1 MSRKTLLHRATVQ
14 EGLGRASLP
23 RHSVLIDGDRIEAV
37 LPEGLAP
44 LNAPGID
51 VLDLDGRTVM
61 PGMTL
66 GHTHIAY
73 LNVLDG
79 REMLFKYS
87 VPDLTLAAARNAENL
102 PALGYT
108 AFVGAGS
115 VSGIDMA
122 LRRAVDRGELRGPRI
137 TPCSRDLMVSG
148 PPERRNPEVKK
159 RIPTDLMRLAET
171 PEEMAEYVAT
181 EIAQGAEI
189 VKVFSSGDDTFP
201 NGRSHELLFTPEEL
215 KIAARTA
222 HEHGAL
228 IRAHSRGLDG
238 IRNAIAA
245 GVDVIDHATYADD
258 EALHAIA
265 ERRIFVVPSLYQPH
279 MLLTTGTRHG
289 KTTEYLE
296 TLEFEAEVAN
306 TLRILPIMVE
316 LGIPVVAGDDFGFAW
331 TPHGTYAKE
340 LELYV
345 EMAGIP
351 APTVLTWATANGARL
366 AGRGDDAGT
375 VQAGRLADLVVTNG
389 DPARDIS
396 VLSRPGGIELVLLGG
411 TPVAGSPEPFRTG
424 PQRHAEPGGAP
435 APAGA
440 VR

>member
-1 MSRKTLLHRATVQ
+1 MRDHERI
-14 EGLGRASLP
+14 GR
-23 RHSVLIDGDRIEAV
+23 GQ
-37 LPEGLAP
+37 LAP
-44 LNAPGID
+44 
-51 VLDLDGRTVM
+51 RT
-61 PGMTL
+61 L
-66 GHTHIAY
+66 A
-73 LNVLDG
+73 N
-79 REMLFKYS
+79 
-87 VPDLTLAAARNAENL
+87 LTLAAARNAENL
-102 PALGYT
+102 LALGYT

-115 VSGIDMA
+115 VPGLDMA

-159 RIPTDLMRLAET
+159 RIPTDLMRLADT

-228 IRAHSRGLDG
+228 IRAHSPGLDG

-245 GVDVIDHATYADD
+245 GADVIDHATYADD

-265 ERRIFVVPSLYQPH
+265 ERGIFVVPSLYQPH
-279 MLLTTGTRHG
+279 MLLTTGTQHG

-331 TPHGTYAKE
+331 IPHGTYAKE

-345 EMAGIP
+345 EKSRYWGTTHMDGQPRTVVIFPEYGCRNCRVRPACTSGFTRRLTLHPREEHELLQRQRAEQNTDAWKQRYAKRAGVEGTICQ
-351 APTVLTWATANGARL
+351 AVRATGIRCSRYRGRAKTGLAHVFSATAIDLHRMDAHL
-366 AGRGDDAGT
+366 TGRPVGT
-375 VQAGRLADLVVTNG
+375 THFADLDL
-389 DPARDIS
+389 DPKP
-396 VLSRPGGIELVLLGG
+396 SRK
-411 TPVAGSPEPFRTG
+411 TRT
-424 PQRHAEPGGAP
+424 RHP
-435 APAGA
+435 
-440 VR
+440 

>member
-1 MSRKTLLHRATVQ
+1 MPRRTLLHRATVQ
-14 EGLGRASLP
+14 EGLGRDSLP
-23 RHSVLIDGDRIEAV
+23 RHSVLLTGDRIEAV
-37 LPEGLAP
+37 LPEDLAP
-44 LNAPGID
+44 LHHPDID

-73 LNVLDG
+73 LDVLDG

-87 VPDLTLAAARNAENL
+87 VPEVTLAAAENATRL
-102 PALGYT
+102 LSLGYT

-115 VSGIDMA
+115 VAGIDMA
-122 LRRAVDRGELRGPRI
+122 LRGAVDSGRLLGPRI

-159 RIPTDLMRLAET
+159 RIPSDLMRLADT
-171 PEEMAEYVAT
+171 PEEMAEYVAG
-181 EIAQGAEI
+181 EVAQGAEI

-201 NGRSHELLFTPEEL
+201 NGRSHELLFTAEEL
-215 KIAARTA
+215 VVAARTA
-222 HEHGAL
+222 HEHGAKV
-228 IRAHSRGLDG
+228 RAHSRGLAG

-258 EALHAIA
+258 AALDAIA
-265 ERRIFVVPSLYQPH
+265 ERGIFVVPSLYQPH
-279 MLLTTGTRHG
+279 MLLTTGTGHG
-289 KTTEYLE
+289 KTSEYLE

-306 TLRILPIMVE
+306 TLRILPLMVE

-331 TPHGTYAKE
+331 TPHGTYARE

-345 EMAGIP
+345 TMAGIP

-375 VQAGRLADLVVTNG
+375 VQAGRLADLVVTDG
-389 DPARDIS
+389 DPARDIT
-396 VLSRPGGIELVLLGG
+396 VLSRPGAIELVLLGG
-411 TPVAGSPEPFRTG
+411 TPVAGGTDAFRR
-424 PQRHAEPGGAP
+424 QPGGVGRKRAEVVSRNS
-435 APAGA
+435 A
-440 VR
+440 

>member
-1 MSRKTLLHRATVQ
+1 MPRKTLLHRATVQ
-14 EGLGRASLP
+14 EGLGKASVP
-23 RHSVLIDGDRIEAV
+23 RRSVLIDGDRVEAV
-37 LPEGLAP
+37 LPEDLAP
-44 LNAPGID
+44 LHSPD
-51 VLDLDGRTVM
+51 VDVVDLDGRTVM

-87 VPDLTLAAARNAENL
+87 IPEVTLGAAENATRL
-102 PALGYT
+102 LSLGYT

-122 LRRAVDRGELRGPRI
+122 LRRAVDSGRLRGPRI

-159 RIPTDLMRLAET
+159 RIPTDLMRLADT

-201 NGRSHELLFTPEEL
+201 NGRSHELLFTAEEL
-215 KIAARTA
+215 KIASRTA
-222 HEHGAL
+222 HEHGAR

-245 GVDVIDHATYADD
+245 DVDVIDHATYADD
-258 EALHAIA
+258 AALEAIA
-265 ERRIFVVPSLYQPH
+265 ERGIFVVPSLFQPYK
-279 MLLTTGTRHG
+279 LLTTGTRHG
-289 KTTEYLE
+289 KTTDYLE
-296 TLEFEAEVAN
+296 TLEFQAEIDN
-306 TLRILPIMVE
+306 TLRILPLMVE
-316 LGIPVVAGDDFGFAW
+316 MGIPVVAGDDFGFAW
-331 TPHGTYAKE
+331 TPHGTYAEE

-345 EMAGIP
+345 TMAGIP
-351 APTVLTWATANGARL
+351 AATVLTWATANGARL
-366 AGRGDDAGT
+366 AGRGGDAGT
-375 VQAGRLADLVVTNG
+375 VEAGRLADLVITG
-389 DPARDIS
+389 DDPAEDIT
-396 VLSRPGGIELVLLGG
+396 VLSRPGGIETVLLGG
-411 TPVAGSPEPFRTG
+411 DAVAGSLDAYR
-424 PQRHAEPGGAP
+424 AP
-435 APAGA
+435 SEA

>member
-14 EGLGRASLP
+14 EGLGKASVP
-23 RHSVLIDGDRIEAV
+23 RRSVLIDGDRIEAV
-37 LPEGLAP
+37 LPEDLAP
-44 LNAPGID
+44 LHSPD
-51 VLDLDGRTVM
+51 VDVVDLDGRTVM

-87 VPDLTLAAARNAENL
+87 IPEVTLGAAENTTRL
-102 PALGYT
+102 LSLGYT

-115 VSGIDMA
+115 VAGIDMA
-122 LRRAVDRGELRGPRI
+122 LRRAVDSGRLRGPRI

-148 PPERRNPEVKK
+148 PPERRNSEVKK
-159 RIPTDLMRLAET
+159 RIPTDLMRLADT

-201 NGRSHELLFTPEEL
+201 NGRSHELLFTAEEL
-215 KIAARTA
+215 KIASRTA
-222 HEHGAL
+222 HEHGAR

-245 GVDVIDHATYADD
+245 DVDVIDHATYADD
-258 EALHAIA
+258 AALEAIA
-265 ERRIFVVPSLYQPH
+265 ERGIFVVPSLFQPH
-279 MLLTTGTRHG
+279 KLLTTGTRHG
-289 KTTEYLE
+289 KTTDYLE
-296 TLEFEAEVAN
+296 SLEFQAEIDN
-306 TLRILPIMVE
+306 TLRILPLMVE
-316 LGIPVVAGDDFGFAW
+316 MGIPVVAGDDFGFAW
-331 TPHGTYAKE
+331 TPHGTYAEE

-345 EMAGIP
+345 TMAGIP

-375 VQAGRLADLVVTNG
+375 VQAGRLADLVITG
-389 DPARDIS
+389 DDPAEDIT
-396 VLSRPGGIELVLLGG
+396 VLGRPGGIEAVLLGG
-411 TPVAGSPEPFRTG
+411 DTVAGSLDAYR
-424 PQRHAEPGGAP
+424 AP
-435 APAGA
+435 AEA

>member
-1 MSRKTLLHRATVQ
+1 MSGTSVTPRKKTLLHRATVQ

-23 RHSVLIDGDRIEAV
+23 NRSVLLDGDRIEAV

-44 LNAPGID
+44 LHADGID

-79 REMLFKYS
+79 REMLFKHS
-87 VPDLTLAAARNAENL
+87 IPEVTLAAAENTTNL
-102 PALGYT
+102 LALGYT

-115 VSGIDMA
+115 VAGIDMA
-122 LRRAVDRGELRGPRI
+122 LRRAVDSGRLAGPRI

-159 RIPTDLMRLAET
+159 RIPSDLMRLADT
-171 PEEMAEYVAT
+171 PEEMAQYVAG
-181 EIAQGAEI
+181 EIDQGAEI

-201 NGRSHELLFTPEEL
+201 NGRSHELLFTAEEL
-215 KIAARTA
+215 KVAADTA
-222 HEHGAL
+222 HRLGAKV
-228 IRAHSRGLDG
+228 RAHSRGLGG

-245 GVDVIDHATYADD
+245 DVDVIDHATYADD
-258 EALHAIA
+258 AALDAIA
-265 ERRIFVVPSLYQPH
+265 ERGIFVVPSLYQPH
-279 MLLTTGTRHG
+279 MLLTTGAEHG
-289 KTTEYLE
+289 KTSEYLE
-296 TLEFEAEVAN
+296 TLEFEAEIDN
-306 TLRILPIMVE
+306 TLRILPLMVE

-345 EMAGIP
+345 TLAGIP

-366 AGRGDDAGT
+366 AGRGDDAG
-375 VQAGRLADLVVTNG
+375 VVAAGRLADLVVTDG
-389 DPARDIS
+389 DPAEDIT
-396 VLSRPGGIELVLLGG
+396 VLSRPGAIELVLLGG
-411 TPVAGSPEPFRTG
+411 TPVAGDPTSFRT
-424 PQRHAEPGGAP
+424 RI
-435 APAGA
+435 PAGA
-440 VR
+440 S

>member
-1 MSRKTLLHRATVQ
+1 MPRKTLLHNATVQ

-23 RHSVLIDGDRIEAV
+23 RHSVLLDGERIEAV

-44 LNAPGID
+44 LHSPEVD
-51 VLDLDGRTVM
+51 VLDLAGRTVM

-87 VPDLTLAAARNAENL
+87 VPEVTLAAAENTTRL
-102 PALGYT
+102 LGLGYT

-115 VSGIDMA
+115 VAGIDMA
-122 LRRAVDRGELRGPRI
+122 LRGAVDSGRLLGPRI

-159 RIPTDLMRLAET
+159 RIPTDLMRLADT
-171 PEEMAEYVAT
+171 PEEMAEYVAG

-201 NGRSHELLFTPEEL
+201 NGRSHELLFTAEEL
-215 KIAARTA
+215 VVATRTA
-222 HEHGAL
+222 HEHGAKV
-228 IRAHSRGLDG
+228 RAHSRGLRG

-258 EALHAIA
+258 AALEAIA
-265 ERRIFVVPSLYQPH
+265 ERGIFVVPSLYQPH
-279 MLLTTGTRHG
+279 MLLTTGTDHG

-306 TLRILPIMVE
+306 TLRILPLMVE

-331 TPHGTYAKE
+331 TPHGSYAKE

-345 EMAGIP
+345 TMAGIP

-375 VQAGRLADLVVTNG
+375 VQAGRLADLVVTDG
-389 DPARDIS
+389 DPAQDIS
-396 VLSRPGGIELVLLGG
+396 VLSRPGAIELVLLGG
-411 TPVAGSPEPFRTG
+411 EPVAGDTDAFRL
-424 PQRHAEPGGAP
+424 RV
-435 APAGA
+435 PAGA
-440 VR
+440 A

>member
-1 MSRKTLLHRATVQ
+1 MLL
-14 EGLGRASLP
+14 
-23 RHSVLIDGDRIEAV
+23 DGDRIEAV
-37 LPEGLAP
+37 LPEALAP
-44 LNAPGID
+44 LNTPGVD

-73 LNVLDG
+73 LDVLDG

-87 VPDLTLAAARNAENL
+87 VPEVTLGAARNAEKL
-102 PALGYT
+102 LGLGYT

-122 LRRAVDRGELRGPRI
+122 LRRAVDAGELRGPRI

-159 RIPTDLMRLAET
+159 RIPSDLMRLADT
-171 PEEMAEYVAT
+171 PEEMAEYVAG

-201 NGRSHELLFTPEEL
+201 NGRSHELLFTAEEL
-215 KIAARTA
+215 VVAARTA
-222 HEHGAL
+222 HEHGAR
-228 IRAHSRGLDG
+228 IRAHSRGLQG

-258 EALHAIA
+258 EALDAIA
-265 ERRIFVVPSLYQPH
+265 EQGMFVVPSLYQPH
-279 MLLTTGTRHG
+279 MLLTTGTEHG

-306 TLRILPIMVE
+306 TLRILPIMAE
-316 LGIPVVAGDDFGFAW
+316 RGIPVVAGDDFGFAW
-331 TPHGTYAKE
+331 TPHGTYARE

-345 EMAGIP
+345 TMAGIP

-375 VQAGRLADLVVTNG
+375 VAAGRLADLVVTG
-389 DPARDIS
+389 DDPAEDIS

-411 TPVAGSPEPFRTG
+411 VPVAGGTEPFRTG
-424 PQRHAEPGGAP
+424 TGTGTGAP
-435 APAGA
+435 AAGA
-440 VR
+440 V

>member
-1 MSRKTLLHRATVQ
+1 MPRKTLLHRATVQ
-14 EGLGRASLP
+14 EGLGKASVP
-23 RHSVLIDGDRIEAV
+23 RRSVLIDGDRVEAV
-37 LPEGLAP
+37 LPEDLAP
-44 LNAPGID
+44 LHSPD
-51 VLDLDGRTVM
+51 VDVVDLDGRTVM

-87 VPDLTLAAARNAENL
+87 IPEVTLGAAENATRL
-102 PALGYT
+102 LSLGYT

-122 LRRAVDRGELRGPRI
+122 LRRAVDSGRLRGPRI

-159 RIPTDLMRLAET
+159 RIPTDLMRLADT

-201 NGRSHELLFTPEEL
+201 NGRSHELLFTAEEL
-215 KIAARTA
+215 KIASRTA
-222 HEHGAL
+222 HEHGAR

-245 GVDVIDHATYADD
+245 DVDVIDHATYADD
-258 EALHAIA
+258 AALEAIA
-265 ERRIFVVPSLYQPH
+265 ERGIFVVPSLFQPYK
-279 MLLTTGTRHG
+279 LLTTGTRHG
-289 KTTEYLE
+289 KTTDYLE
-296 TLEFEAEVAN
+296 TLEFQAEIDN
-306 TLRILPIMVE
+306 TLRILPLMVE
-316 LGIPVVAGDDFGFAW
+316 MGIPVVAGDDFGFAW
-331 TPHGTYAKE
+331 TPHGTYAEE

-345 EMAGIP
+345 TMAGIR
-351 APTVLTWATANGARL
+351 AATVLTWATANGARL

-375 VQAGRLADLVVTNG
+375 VEAGRLADLVITG
-389 DPARDIS
+389 DDPAEDIT
-396 VLSRPGGIELVLLGG
+396 VLSRPGGIETVLLGG
-411 TPVAGSPEPFRTG
+411 DAVAGSLDAYR
-424 PQRHAEPGGAP
+424 AP
-435 APAGA
+435 TEA

>member
-1 MSRKTLLHRATVQ
+1 MPRKTLLHDATVQ

-23 RHSVLIDGDRIEAV
+23 HHSVLLDGDRIEAV
-37 LPEGLAP
+37 LPAGHAP
-44 LNAPGID
+44 SHSPEVD
-51 VLDLDGRTVM
+51 VLDLGGRTVM

-73 LNVLDG
+73 LNILDG

-87 VPDLTLAAARNAENL
+87 VPEITLAAAENTTAL
-102 PALGYT
+102 LGLGYT

-115 VSGIDMA
+115 VAGIDMA
-122 LRRAVDRGELRGPRI
+122 LRQAVDSGRLRGPRI

-148 PPERRNPEVKK
+148 PPGRRNPEVGK
-159 RIPTDLMRLAET
+159 RIPSDLMRLADT
-171 PEEMAEYVAT
+171 PEEMAEYVAG

-201 NGRSHELLFTPEEL
+201 NGRSHELLFTAEEL
-215 KIAARTA
+215 VVAARTA
-222 HEHGAL
+222 HEHGARV
-228 IRAHSRGLDG
+228 RAHSRGLQG

-258 EALHAIA
+258 AALDAIA
-265 ERRIFVVPSLYQPH
+265 ERGIFVVPSLYQPH
-279 MLLTTGTRHG
+279 MLLTTGTEHG
-289 KTTEYLE
+289 KTPEYLE

-306 TLRILPIMVE
+306 TLRILPLMVE
-316 LGIPVVAGDDFGFAW
+316 RGIPVVAGDDFGFAW

-345 EMAGIP
+345 TMAGIP
-351 APTVLTWATANGARL
+351 APTVLTWATASGARL

-375 VQAGRLADLVVTNG
+375 VQAGRLADLVVTDG
-389 DPARDIS
+389 DPAEDIT
-396 VLSRPGGIELVLLGG
+396 VLGRPGAIELVLLGG
-411 TPVAGSPEPFRTG
+411 TPVAGDAGAFR
-424 PQRHAEPGGAP
+424 PRV
-435 APAGA
+435 PAGA
-440 VR
+440 A

>member
-1 MSRKTLLHRATVQ
+1 MPRKTLLHRATVQ

-23 RHSVLIDGDRIEAV
+23 RRSVLLDGDRIEAV

-44 LNAPGID
+44 LHSPEVD

-73 LNVLDG
+73 LNILDG

-87 VPDLTLAAARNAENL
+87 VPEVTLAAAENTTAL
-102 PALGYT
+102 LGLGYT

-115 VSGIDMA
+115 VAGIDMA
-122 LRRAVDRGELRGPRI
+122 LRRAVDSGRLLGPRI

-148 PPERRNPEVKK
+148 PPERRNPEVRK
-159 RIPTDLMRLAET
+159 RIPSDLMRLADT
-171 PEEMAEYVAT
+171 PEEMAEYVAG

-201 NGRSHELLFTPEEL
+201 NGRSHELLFTAEEL
-215 KIAARTA
+215 VVAARTA
-222 HEHGAL
+222 HEHGARV
-228 IRAHSRGLDG
+228 RAHSRGLEG

-258 EALHAIA
+258 AALDAIA
-265 ERRIFVVPSLYQPH
+265 ERGIFVVPSLYQPH
-279 MLLTTGTRHG
+279 MLLTTGTEHG
-289 KTTEYLE
+289 KTPEYLE

-306 TLRILPIMVE
+306 TLRILPLMVKR
-316 LGIPVVAGDDFGFAW
+316 GIPVVAGDDFGFAW

-345 EMAGIP
+345 TMAGIP

-375 VQAGRLADLVVTNG
+375 VQAGRLADLVVTDG
-389 DPARDIS
+389 DPAQDIT
-396 VLSRPGGIELVLLGG
+396 VLSRPGAIELVLLGG
-411 TPVAGSPEPFRTG
+411 AAVAGDAGAFRT
-424 PQRHAEPGGAP
+424 RV
-435 APAGA
+435 PAGA
-440 VR
+440 A

>member
-1 MSRKTLLHRATVQ
+1 MQ

-23 RHSVLIDGDRIEAV
+23 SRSVLLDGDRIEAV

-44 LNAPGID
+44 LHADGID

-79 REMLFKYS
+79 REMLFKHS
-87 VPDLTLAAARNAENL
+87 IPEVTLAAAENTTNL
-102 PALGYT
+102 LALGYT

-115 VSGIDMA
+115 VAGIDMA
-122 LRRAVDRGELRGPRI
+122 LRRAVDAGRLAGPRI

-159 RIPTDLMRLAET
+159 RIPSDLMRLADT
-171 PEEMAEYVAT
+171 PEEMAQYVAG
-181 EIAQGAEI
+181 EIDQGAEI

-201 NGRSHELLFTPEEL
+201 NGRSHELLFTAEEL
-215 KIAARTA
+215 KVAADTA
-222 HEHGAL
+222 HRLGAKV
-228 IRAHSRGLDG
+228 RAHSRGLGG

-245 GVDVIDHATYADD
+245 DVDVIDHATYADD
-258 EALHAIA
+258 AALDAIA
-265 ERRIFVVPSLYQPH
+265 ERGIFVVPSLYQPH
-279 MLLTTGTRHG
+279 MLLTTGAEHG
-289 KTTEYLE
+289 KTSEYLE
-296 TLEFEAEVAN
+296 TLEFEAEIDN
-306 TLRILPIMVE
+306 TLRILPLMVE

-345 EMAGIP
+345 TLAGIP

-366 AGRGDDAGT
+366 AGRGDDAG
-375 VQAGRLADLVVTNG
+375 VVAAGRLADLVVTDG
-389 DPARDIS
+389 DPAEDIT
-396 VLSRPGGIELVLLGG
+396 VLSRPGAIELVLLGG
-411 TPVAGSPEPFRTG
+411 TPVAGDPTPFRT
-424 PQRHAEPGGAP
+424 RI
-435 APAGA
+435 PAGA
-440 VR
+440 S

>member
-1 MSRKTLLHRATVQ
+1 MPRKTLLHDATVQ
-14 EGLGRASLP
+14 EGLGAASLP
-23 RHSVLIDGDRIEAV
+23 HHSVLIDGERIEAV
-37 LPEGLAP
+37 LPAGQAP
-44 LNAPGID
+44 ADHPEVD

-73 LNVLDG
+73 LDVLDG

-87 VPDLTLAAARNAENL
+87 VPEVTLGAAANTTRL
-102 PALGYT
+102 LSLGYT

-115 VSGIDMA
+115 VAGIDMA
-122 LRRAVDRGELRGPRI
+122 LRGAVDSGRLKGPRI

-148 PPERRNPEVKK
+148 PPERRNADVKK
-159 RIPTDLMRLAET
+159 RIPSDLMRLADT
-171 PEEMAEYVAT
+171 PEEMAEYVAG

-201 NGRSHELLFTPEEL
+201 NGRSHELLFTAEEL
-215 KIAARTA
+215 VVAARTA
-222 HEHGAL
+222 HEHGAR

-258 EALHAIA
+258 AALEAIA
-265 ERRIFVVPSLYQPH
+265 ERGIFVVPSLYQPH
-279 MLLTTGTRHG
+279 MLLTTGAEHG
-289 KTTEYLE
+289 KTPEYLE
-296 TLEFEAEVAN
+296 TLEFTAEIEN
-306 TLRILPIMVE
+306 TLRILPIMAEMGVP
-316 LGIPVVAGDDFGFAW
+316 IVAGDDFGFAW

-345 EMAGIP
+345 TMAGIP

-366 AGRGDDAGT
+366 AGRGEAAGT
-375 VQAGRLADLVVTNG
+375 VRPGRLADLVVTDG
-389 DPARDIS
+389 DPAEDIT
-396 VLSRPGGIELVLLGG
+396 VLSRPGAIELVLLGG
-411 TPVAGSPEPFRTG
+411 ETVAGSAEPFRART
-424 PQRHAEPGGAP
+424 
-435 APAGA
+435 PAGA
-440 VR
+440 R

>member
-1 MSRKTLLHRATVQ
+1 MPRKTLLHRATVQ
-14 EGLGRASLP
+14 EGLGKASVP
-23 RHSVLIDGDRIEAV
+23 RRSVLIDGDRIEAV
-37 LPEGLAP
+37 LPEDLAP
-44 LNAPGID
+44 LHSPD
-51 VLDLDGRTVM
+51 VDVVDLDGRTVM

-73 LNVLDG
+73 LDVLDG

-87 VPDLTLAAARNAENL
+87 VPEVTLGAAENATRL
-102 PALGYT
+102 LSLGYT

-115 VSGIDMA
+115 VAGIDMA
-122 LRRAVDRGELRGPRI
+122 LRKAVDSGRLRGPRI

-159 RIPTDLMRLAET
+159 RIPTDLMRLADT

-215 KIAARTA
+215 KIASRTA
-222 HEHGAL
+222 HEHGAR
-228 IRAHSRGLDG
+228 IRAHSRGLAG

-245 GVDVIDHATYADD
+245 DVDVIDHATYADD
-258 EALHAIA
+258 AALEAIA
-265 ERRIFVVPSLYQPH
+265 ERGIFVVPSLFQPH
-279 MLLTTGTRHG
+279 KLLTTGTRHG
-289 KTTEYLE
+289 KTTDYLE
-296 TLEFEAEVAN
+296 SLEFQAEIDN
-306 TLRILPIMVE
+306 TLRILPLMVE
-316 LGIPVVAGDDFGFAW
+316 MGIPVVAGDDFGFAW
-331 TPHGTYAKE
+331 TPHGTYAEE

-345 EMAGIP
+345 TMAGIP

-375 VQAGRLADLVVTNG
+375 VQAGRLADLVITG
-389 DPARDIS
+389 DDPAEDIT
-396 VLSRPGGIELVLLGG
+396 VLSRPGGIEAVLLGG
-411 TPVAGSPEPFRTG
+411 DTVAGSLDACR
-424 PQRHAEPGGAP
+424 AP
-435 APAGA
+435 AEA

>member
-1 MSRKTLLHRATVQ
+1 MSRKTLLHDATVQ
-14 EGLGRASLP
+14 EGRGRPSLP
-23 RHSVLIDGDRIEAV
+23 HRSVLIDGERIEAV
-37 LPEGLAP
+37 LPVDLAP
-44 LNAPGID
+44 LHDPGVD
-51 VLDLDGRTVM
+51 VLHLGGRTVM

-73 LNVLDG
+73 LDVLDG

-87 VPDLTLAAARNAENL
+87 VPELTLAAAENTTRL
-102 PALGYT
+102 LSLGYT
-108 AFVGAGS
+108 GFVGAGS

-122 LRRAVDRGELRGPRI
+122 LRKAVDAGRLRGPRI

-148 PPERRNPEVKK
+148 PPERRNGEVKK
-159 RIPTDLMRLAET
+159 RIPTDLMRLADT
-171 PEEMAEYVAT
+171 PEEMAEYVAG

-201 NGRSHELLFTPEEL
+201 NGRSHELLFTAEEL
-215 KIAARTA
+215 VVAARTA
-222 HEHGAL
+222 HEHGAR
-228 IRAHSRGLDG
+228 IRAHSRGLGG

-258 EALHAIA
+258 AALEAVA
-265 ERRIFVVPSLYQPH
+265 ERGIFVVPSLYQPH

-289 KTTEYLE
+289 KTPEYLE
-296 TLEFEAEVAN
+296 TLEFQAEIDN
-306 TLRILPIMVE
+306 TLRILPLMAE
-316 LGIPVVAGDDFGFAW
+316 MGIPVVAGDDFGFAW
-331 TPHGTYAKE
+331 TPHGTYARE

-345 EMAGIP
+345 TMAGIP

-375 VQAGRLADLVVTNG
+375 VQAGRLADLVVTDG
-389 DPARDIS
+389 DPAEDIG

-411 TPVAGSPEPFRTG
+411 EAVAGS
-424 PQRHAEPGGAP
+424 AEPYR
-435 APAGA
+435 AGVVEGVS

>member
-1 MSRKTLLHRATVQ
+1 MPRKTLLHRATVQ

-23 RHSVLIDGDRIEAV
+23 HHSVLLDGDRIEAV
-37 LPEGLAP
+37 LPDALAP
-44 LNAPGID
+44 LETPGID

-73 LNVLDG
+73 LNILDG

-87 VPDLTLAAARNAENL
+87 VPEVTLRAAENTTAL
-102 PALGYT
+102 LGLGYT

-122 LRRAVDRGELRGPRI
+122 LRRAVDSGRLRGPRI

-159 RIPTDLMRLAET
+159 RIPTDLMRLADT
-171 PEEMAEYVAT
+171 PEEMAEYVAG

-201 NGRSHELLFTPEEL
+201 NGRSHELLFTAEEL
-215 KIAARTA
+215 VVAARTA
-222 HEHGAL
+222 HEHGAR
-228 IRAHSRGLDG
+228 IRAHSRGLQG

-258 EALHAIA
+258 AALDAIA
-265 ERRIFVVPSLYQPH
+265 EQGIFVVPSLYQPH
-279 MLLTTGTRHG
+279 MLLTTGTEHG

-306 TLRILPIMVE
+306 SLRILPLMVE

-345 EMAGIP
+345 TMAGIP

-375 VQAGRLADLVVTNG
+375 VEAGRLADLVVTDG
-389 DPARDIS
+389 DPAQDIA
-396 VLSRPGGIELVLLGG
+396 VLGRPGAIELVLLGG
-411 TPVAGSPEPFRTG
+411 EPVAGDAAAFR
-424 PQRHAEPGGAP
+424 P
-435 APAGA
+435 AVATGA
-440 VR
+440 V

>member
-23 RHSVLIDGDRIEAV
+23 RRSVLLEDDRIEAV
-37 LPEGLAP
+37 LPEDLAP
-44 LNAPGID
+44 LHSPEVD

-79 REMLFKYS
+79 REMLFKHS
-87 VPDLTLAAARNAENL
+87 VPEVTLAAAENTTNL
-102 PALGYT
+102 LGLGYT

-122 LRRAVDRGELRGPRI
+122 LRRAVDSGRLLGPRI

-159 RIPTDLMRLAET
+159 RIPSDLMRLADT
-171 PEEMAEYVAT
+171 PEEMAEYVAG
-181 EIAQGAEI
+181 EIEQGAEI

-201 NGRSHELLFTPEEL
+201 NGRSHELLFTAEEL
-215 KIAARTA
+215 VVAARTA
-222 HEHGAL
+222 HEHGAKV
-228 IRAHSRGLDG
+228 RAHSRGLQG

-258 EALHAIA
+258 AALEAIA
-265 ERRIFVVPSLYQPH
+265 ERGIFVVPSLYQPH
-279 MLLTTGTRHG
+279 MLLSTGTEHG

-306 TLRILPIMVE
+306 TLRILPLMVD

-345 EMAGIP
+345 TMAGIP

-366 AGRGDDAGT
+366 AGRGDTAGT
-375 VQAGRLADLVVTNG
+375 VQAGRLADLVVTDG
-389 DPARDIS
+389 DPAQDIS
-396 VLSRPGGIELVLLGG
+396 VLSRPGAIELVLLGG
-411 TPVAGSPEPFRTG
+411 AAVAGDADAFRTRV
-424 PQRHAEPGGAP
+424 Q
-435 APAGA
+435 AGA
-440 VR
+440 A

>member
-1 MSRKTLLHRATVQ
+1 MLL
-14 EGLGRASLP
+14 
-23 RHSVLIDGDRIEAV
+23 DGDRIEAV
-37 LPEGLAP
+37 LPEALAP
-44 LNAPGID
+44 LNTPGVD

-73 LNVLDG
+73 LDVLDG

-87 VPDLTLAAARNAENL
+87 VPEVTLGAARNAEKL
-102 PALGYT
+102 LGLGYT

-122 LRRAVDRGELRGPRI
+122 LRRAVDAGELRGPRI

-159 RIPTDLMRLAET
+159 RIPSDLMRLADT
-171 PEEMAEYVAT
+171 PEEMAEYVAG

-201 NGRSHELLFTPEEL
+201 NGRSHELLFTAEEL
-215 KIAARTA
+215 VVAARTA
-222 HEHGAL
+222 HEHGAR
-228 IRAHSRGLDG
+228 IRAHSRGLQG

-258 EALHAIA
+258 EALDAIA
-265 ERRIFVVPSLYQPH
+265 EQGMFVVPSLYQPH
-279 MLLTTGTRHG
+279 MLLTTGTEHG

-306 TLRILPIMVE
+306 TLRILPIMAE
-316 LGIPVVAGDDFGFAW
+316 RGIPVVAGDDFGFAW
-331 TPHGTYAKE
+331 TPHGTYARE

-345 EMAGIP
+345 TMAGIP

-375 VQAGRLADLVVTNG
+375 VAAGRLADLVVTG
-389 DPARDIS
+389 DDPAEDIS

-411 TPVAGSPEPFRTG
+411 VPVAGGTEPFRTG
-424 PQRHAEPGGAP
+424 TGTGAP
-435 APAGA
+435 AAGA
-440 VR
+440 V